1 MIPLLLFPVLAAGV
15 VWLAGRRDPARDPR
29 LTTLSLC
36 LLALFPLLMLL
47 PKVPILPAQS
57 VMQTGQSMHFPWL
70 GALKLI
76 WISGVIVG
84 LLKLALAGIGLRRW
98 LKKSLLLKRLDGG
111 IELRQLEAIHGPVA
125 AGVFHKVVYVP
136 SGWNQWNEETRATV
150 LLHELAHHQRRDPLV
165 RWIGS
170 LVVAVHWFNPLVH
183 WMMRR
188 LALQCEQACD
198 RQVISKGVASAR
210 YAELLCR
217 FASDRSVPVGALA
230 MAEQS
235 SLELRV
241 RHLMQPGH
249 RKGFITLA
257 VLALITVGS
266 ASVLAVA
273 GNKIAPQQATDQE
286 EVELRLSADPFPA
299 DQP

>member
-1 MIPLLLFPVLAAGV
+1 MIPLLLFPVMAAGV

-57 VMQTGQSMHFPWL
+57 VMPTVQSMHFPWL

-84 LLKLALAGIGLRRW
+84 LLKLVLSGIGLLSW
-98 LKKSLLLKRLDGG
+98 LKKSELLKRLDGG

-125 AGVFHKVVYVP
+125 AGVFRKVIYVP
-136 SGWNQWNEETRATV
+136 AEWSDWDEETRATV
-150 LLHELAHHQRRDPLV
+150 LLHELAHHRRRDPLV

-170 LVVAVHWFNPLVH
+170 LVVTVHWFNPLVH

-198 RQVISKGVASAR
+198 RRVISNGVASAR

-217 FASDRSVPVGALA
+217 FASDHATPVGALA
-230 MAEQS
+230 MAEKS

-241 RHLMQPGH
+241 RHLMQPKQH
-249 RKGFITLA
+249 RGFITLA
-257 VLALITVGS
+257 VLALISVGG

-273 GNKIAPQQATDQE
+273 GNKIAPQQAADHE
-286 EVELRLSADPFPA
+286 EVELRLNADPFPA

>member
-1 MIPLLLFPVLAAGV
+1 MIPLLLFPVMAAGV

-36 LLALFPLLMLL
+36 LLALFPLLVLL
-47 PKVPILPAQS
+47 PKVPVLPAES
-57 VMQTGQSMHFPWL
+57 VIPAGHPMNFPWL

-76 WISGVIVG
+76 WISGVVVG
-84 LLKLALAGIGLRRW
+84 LLKLVLSGIGLRSW
-98 LKKSLLLKRLDGG
+98 LKKSVLLKRLDGG
-111 IELRQLEAIHGPVA
+111 IELRQLEAVHGPVA
-125 AGVFHKVVYVP
+125 AGVFRKVVYVP
-136 SGWNQWNEETRATV
+136 AGWSDWDEETRSTV
-150 LLHELAHHQRRDPLV
+150 LLHELAHHRRFDPLV

-170 LVVAVHWFNPLVH
+170 LVVAIHWFNPLVH

-198 RQVISKGVASAR
+198 RRVISNGVASAR

-217 FASDRSVPVGALA
+217 FASDQSTPVGSLA
-230 MAEQS
+230 IAEKS

-241 RHLMQPGH
+241 RHLMQPKQQ
-249 RKGFITLA
+249 KGFITLT
-257 VLALITVGS
+257 VLALVTVGG
-266 ASVLAVA
+266 AAVLSIA
-273 GNKIAPQQATDQE
+273 GNKIPPQQAVGQE

>member
-1 MIPLLLFPVLAAGV
+1 MIPLLLFPVLAAAV

-36 LLALFPLLMLL
+36 LLALFPLLLLL

-57 VMQTGQSMHFPWL
+57 VITTGQSMNFPWL
-70 GALKLI
+70 DALKLI
-76 WISGVIVG
+76 WISGVIMG
-84 LLKLALAGIGLRRW
+84 LLKLVSSGLGLRRW
-98 LKKSLLLKRLDGG
+98 LKRSVLVARLEDG
-111 IELRQLEAIHGPVA
+111 IELRQLETIHGPVA
-125 AGVFHKVVYVP
+125 AGVFRKVVYVP
-136 SGWNQWNEETRATV
+136 SEWSQWDEETRATV
-150 LLHELAHHQRRDPLV
+150 LSHELAHHHRRDPLV

-170 LVVAVHWFNPLVH
+170 LVVVLHWFNPLVH
-183 WMMRR
+183 WMIRR

-198 RQVISKGVASAR
+198 RQVVSKGVASAR

-217 FASDRSVPVGALA
+217 FASDRSMPVGALA

-241 RHLMQPGH
+241 RHLMQPK
-249 RKGFITLA
+249 RAKGFITLT
-257 VLALITVGS
+257 VLALITVGG
-266 ASVLAVA
+266 ASILAVA
-273 GNKIAPQQATDQE
+273 GNKIAPLQAVDPE